1 MSQDFIRY
9 AEQGFPA
16 SSARLPT
23 APDALLPPLR
33 APFRSGCRSELR
45 E

>member
-1 MSQDFIRY
+1 MSRDLIRY

-16 SSARLPT
+16 AWARLPT
-23 APDALLPPLR
+23 APDALLPPFR